1 MLDKRITFED
11 EYLSVEHGMVTYYF
25 VGPRELL
32 GGEYLD
38 ADASVISVECPVDKQ
53 ESRYADVEISPVY
66 GGPDYDWIDVNLPY
80 EEIDALIALAHKSRK
95 ET

>member
-1 MLDKRITFED
+1 MLDNRIAFEE
-11 EYLSVEHGMVTYYF
+11 EYVSEEHGTVTYYF

-38 ADASVISVECPVDKQ
+38 ADASTISVECPVDKQ

-66 GGPDYDWIDVNLPY
+66 GGSDYD
-80 EEIDALIALAHKSRK
+80 
-95 ET
+95 